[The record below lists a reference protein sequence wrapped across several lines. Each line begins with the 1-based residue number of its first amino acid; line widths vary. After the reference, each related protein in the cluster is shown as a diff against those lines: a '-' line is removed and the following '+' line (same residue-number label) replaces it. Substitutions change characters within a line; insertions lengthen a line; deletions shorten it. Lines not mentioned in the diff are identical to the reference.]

1 MTKKILAIAPHP
13 DDETLGCGG
22 TLLRHISEGEEVHW
36 LIMTT
41 ITEQFGYTKD
51 ILEARKLE
59 INKVA
64 KKYGFK
70 STFQANFESTTLDIV
85 PKNEII
91 NAISDYI
98 NKLQPNILY
107 LPYPHDVHSDHASVF
122 EALSPFSKSFRYPF
136 ISIIRLYETL
146 SETEF
151 STNINE
157 AFNPNLWVDISMYL
171 DKKIEIMELYENE
184 VGEHPFP
191 RSEKN
196 IRALATFRGATGGF
210 NAAESFI
217 TLKEVI

>member
-70 STFQANFESTTLDIV
+70 STFQANFESQ
-85 PKNEII
+85 
-91 NAISDYI
+91 
-98 NKLQPNILY
+98 KL
-107 LPYPHDVHSDHASVF
+107 
-122 EALSPFSKSFRYPF
+122 
-136 ISIIRLYETL
+136 
-146 SETEF
+146 
-151 STNINE
+151 TN
-157 AFNPNLWVDISMYL
+157 
-171 DKKIEIMELYENE
+171 
-184 VGEHPFP
+184 
-191 RSEKN
+191 
-196 IRALATFRGATGGF
+196 
-210 NAAESFI
+210 
-217 TLKEVI
+217 